1 MIGGRELAASVVLVQ
16 LEKQFRDT
24 LLEVINNHAMPE
36 INSDNMS
43 ESAFKICNAI
53 RDMSKLHQIASS
65 SFLEAS
71 GIYRQLELHY
81 GLNNDIHYTQKPGLF
96 AEEIRTHAD
105 FKESVVYA
113 ISQALQGVEPQ
124 SREDLDATIQE
135 AVTPVILK
143 IMNTPPR
150 EEDIRKFLEGKTLGK
165 DVVNFSY
172 LNYMLWQL
180 SLVNDIK
187 AENSKA
193 FLRCGVCET
202 RLAYLSTILDD
213 GALTEITNHLDKVL
227 Q

>member
-1 MIGGRELAASVVLVQ
+1 
-16 LEKQFRDT
+16 
-24 LLEVINNHAMPE
+24 
-36 INSDNMS
+36 
-43 ESAFKICNAI
+43 
-53 RDMSKLHQIASS
+53 
-65 SFLEAS
+65 
-71 GIYRQLELHY
+71 
-81 GLNNDIHYTQKPGLF
+81 
-96 AEEIRTHAD
+96 
-105 FKESVVYA
+105 
-113 ISQALQGVEPQ
+113 LQGVEPQ

-143 IMNTPPR
+143 IMNTPSR